1 MESIEKNLN
10 NDDHDQTTLMTN
22 NKRKQGEI
30 FQGQKRKLT
39 FIENKNIY
47 QINFSF
53 LISIM

>member
-53 LISIM
+53 LVSIM